1 MCVCFEHSVAFDIM
15 QGKGCVNNSNTI
27 AYLLIE
33 KVARSLKDVYCAC
46 ILQSSV

>member
-1 MCVCFEHSVAFDIM
+1 MCICFEDSVAFDIM
-15 QGKGCVNNSNTI
+15 QGKGCVNNSNTL

-33 KVARSLKDVYCAC
+33 KEECSLKDGYCTC